1 LKAIL
6 VDDEQIALD
15 FLENLLI
22 KTSELQIVA
31 KLTNPLLVKDTVK
44 KTKSDIVF
52 LDINMP
58 QVNGLELAEQILEIN
73 PDIHI
78 VFVTAY
84 DEYAI
89 NAFEIN
95 ALDYLLK
102 PIRIDR
108 LQKTMERLKNNVVL
122 QSFPNK
128 VETKSLQLNVCG
140 NFSITNINDEIEII
154 SWRTAKVKEL
164 FLYLLHKRE
173 KLVRKSWLIELLW
186 SDLEPERA
194 YAQLYTAIYH
204 VRKTLKKY
212 PGFFKLENTTEGY
225 ILSTKNVVINL
236 ELWKEKIYSASP
248 ISSDNIQL
256 CIEAMEFYTAPYF
269 DEYDYW
275 WAESEKNRYE
285 KIWLDTSLK
294 IAEFY
299 FSSGQYEDA
308 KDWYLK
314 ITTHYPELEQAHFAL
329 MKLFSFTNDN
339 VNVQHQYEKLK
350 EILKYELGTVP
361 EAMITNWYAQWRKY
375 NM

>member
-1 LKAIL
+1 MKTIL

-31 KLTNPLLVKDTVK
+31 KLTNPLLVKDIVK

-122 QSFPNK
+122 QSSPNK
-128 VETKSLQLNVCG
+128 LETKSLQLNVCG
-140 NFSITNINDEIEII
+140 NFSITNINAEIEII

-212 PGFFKLENTTEGY
+212 PGFFRLENTTEGY

-236 ELWKEKIYSASP
+236 EVWKEKIYSASP
-248 ISSDNIQL
+248 ISSDSIQL
-256 CIEAMEFYTAPYF
+256 CIEAMELYTAPYF

-275 WAESEKNRYE
+275 WAEAEKNRYE

-299 FSSGQYEDA
+299 FSNGQYKDA

-314 ITTHYPELEQAHFAL
+314 ITTRYPELEQAHFAL
-329 MKLFSFTNDN
+329 MKLFSFENDN
-339 VNVQHQYEKLK
+339 VNVQNQYKKLK
-350 EILKYELGTVP
+350 KILKYELGTVP
-361 EAMITNWYAQWRKY
+361 EAMIANWYDQWKKY